1 MTKQFATMDNMDG
14 FSKISLDSPTTP
26 ASSEMPV
33 TMTKK
38 IGSIN
43 SRWGKFPMGKRE
55 KIIAV
60 ILGALLLFGIFGIL
74 LPGIQVFAQARKTYV
89 QAKLALNALKTQNV
103 EDASVQLAATKPEI
117 EKTQKALAGMGYL
130 AFVPVA
136 NFYYSDAV
144 HLVNAA
150 VYGRNAGQ
158 ILVDAIKPYADVLGL
173 KGQGSFVGGSAQDR
187 IQKAV
192 TTMSK
197 VTPKIDEIGS
207 QLVLVQK
214 EVDAVDPNHYPAL
227 FGGQKIQDNL
237 KALKLGVD
245 EASTF
250 VTQAKPLIKV
260 LPSMLGEPTEKKYL
274 VIFQNDKELRPT
286 GGFITAYAVFRLEH
300 GVIHVD
306 SSNDIY
312 NLDAT
317 IANKP
322 VAPAPILTY
331 LPKVPQ
337 WNLRDTNLSPDFV
350 QSMNNFNTMYKQAGG
365 YVPVEGIIAVDTH
378 ALVSAMSVLGDVE
391 VDGSTFTTQTDP
403 RCKCAQVIY
412 ALEEYSD
419 TPVNYIKQNRKGIV
433 GDLLYA
439 IMQKAFQSS
448 PKKYWGPLFQTM
460 ITEVS
465 QKHVLFD
472 MNNADAQSGLESL
485 NASGRIMAF
494 DGDYLHVNDTNFGGA
509 KSNLFLKESVT
520 QNYDIK
526 SDGTLT
532 KTVTISYK
540 NPFPP
545 SDCNLERGGLCLNAI
560 QRDWLRVYVPKGSRL
575 LSSQGSEVSVKT
587 SDDLGKTVFEGFLTV
602 RPLGAATYTLTY
614 ELPFKLAN
622 NSVLPLMVQK
632 QGGTDSQD
640 YVVQV
645 GGHQMNEFILQ
656 TDKTLNLKLR

>member
-1 MTKQFATMDNMDG
+1 MDG
-14 FSKISLDSPTTP
+14 FSKISLDSSPTQQL
-26 ASSEMPV
+26 SDQQV
-33 TMTKK
+33 TMTRKT
-38 IGSIN
+38 GSTN
-43 SRWGKFPMGKRE
+43 SRWGNFKMEKRG

-60 ILGALLLFGIFGIL
+60 IVVCLALFGIFGVL
-74 LPGIQVFAQARKTYV
+74 LPAQRVYSQAKKTYA
-89 QAKLALNALKTQNV
+89 QAKLALNALKTENV
-103 EDASVQLAATKPEI
+103 GDASVQLAATKPEL
-117 EKTQKALAGMGYL
+117 EKTQKDLAGMGYL
-130 AFVPVA
+130 TFIPVA
-136 NFYYSDAV
+136 NFYYSDAT
-144 HLVNAA
+144 HLLNAA
-150 VYGRNAGQ
+150 SYGVNAGQ

-197 VTPKIDEIGS
+197 VTPKIDEIGN

-214 EVDAVDPNHYPAL
+214 EIDAVDPNHYPAFL
-227 FGGQKIQDNL
+227 GGQKIQDNL

-260 LPSMLGEPTEKKYL
+260 LPGMLGEPTEKKYL
-274 VIFQNDKELRPT
+274 IIFQNDKELRPT
-286 GGFITAYAVFRLEH
+286 GGFITAYAIFRLEH

-306 SSNDIY
+306 TSNDIY

-322 VAPAPILTY
+322 VAPAAILTY

-337 WNLRDTNLSPDFV
+337 WNLRDTNLSPDFA
-350 QSMNNFNTMYKQAGG
+350 QSMKDFTAMYQQAGG
-365 YVPVEGIIAVDTH
+365 YVPVEGIIAIDTH
-378 ALVSAMSVLGDVE
+378 ALVGAMNVLGDIQ
-391 VDGSTFTTQTDP
+391 VDGATFTTQTDP
-403 RCKCAQVIY
+403 RCKCPQVIY
-412 ALEEYSD
+412 ALEEYAD
-419 TPVNYIKQNRKGIV
+419 TPVNYVKQNRKGIV

-460 ITEVS
+460 IAEVS
-465 QKHVLFD
+465 QKHVLFNI
-472 MNNADAQSGLESL
+472 NNTDAQSGLNAL
-485 NASGRIMAF
+485 NAGGRIVSF

-509 KSNLFLKESVT
+509 KSNLFLKQSVT
-520 QNYDIK
+520 QSYDVK
-526 SDGTLT
+526 SDGTLV
-532 KTVTISYK
+532 KTVTINYK

-560 QRDWLRVYVPKGSRL
+560 QRDWLRVYVPKGSKL
-575 LSSQGSEVSVKT
+575 LSFQGSEVKVKT
-587 SDDLGKTVFEGFLTV
+587 TEDLGKTVFEGFLTV

-622 NSVLPLMVQK
+622 NSVLPLIIQK
-632 QGGTDSQD
+632 QPGTDSQV
-640 YVVQV
+640 YTVQV
-645 GGHQMNEFILQ
+645 GNRQLDSAILQ